1 MSQRVEVRISV
12 KPVDGHLPCSIE
24 IIVIHR
30 HRPLDEGRGS
40 LLQSGEIRIVQN
52 TSAQVE
58 QQERGVEELSRL
70 FSDTCTGLKFRN
82 LGSVLKDLKIGIFD
96 GEGRIREI
104 GLDLEKEPYLR
115 RWFCFCVNQVDAD
128 IRVSWFKT
136 ALTPDHEQHDQE
148 CGQRGQVS

>member
-82 LGSVLKDLKIGIFD
+82 LGSVLKDLKIGVFD
-96 GEGRIREI
+96 GEGRVREI
-104 GLDLEKEPYLR
+104 GLDLHIEPDFR
-115 RWFCFCVNQVDAD
+115 RRMCFCDDEVYADVVD
-128 IRVSWFKT
+128 ICLKT
-136 ALTPDHEQHDQE
+136 AVRPY
-148 CGQRGQVS
+148 